1 MDYTCNM
8 KKSEESLGAF
18 CDEWKKETEELEKST
33 QEMVEKIKRE
43 AKEKNKILE
52 ERWDAIN
59 KYKVK
64 VTKCYLVQIFDENL
78 TEIKSEYSFEP
89 TKKDAEAVGYK
100 IVEQLVDEELNSPEI
115 K

>member
-1 MDYTCNM
+1 M

-18 CDEWKKETEELEKST
+18 WDEWKKETEELEKST

-59 KYKVK
+59 
-64 VTKCYLVQIFDENL
+64 
-78 TEIKSEYSFEP
+78 IKL
-89 TKKDAEAVGYK
+89 K
-100 IVEQLVDEELNSPEI
+100 
-115 K
+115 